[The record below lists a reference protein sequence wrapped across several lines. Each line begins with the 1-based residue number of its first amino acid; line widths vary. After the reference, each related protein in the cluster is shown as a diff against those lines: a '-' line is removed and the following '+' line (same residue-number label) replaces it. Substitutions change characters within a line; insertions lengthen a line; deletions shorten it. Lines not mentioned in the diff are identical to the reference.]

1 MPDARK
7 SFKKAVKNSQW
18 QTFRDK
24 SYDDPTFRKKN
35 IINHLNNKAKRS
47 HTMGAKAL
55 EAVWAKEGDPKS
67 EEFNKAVQRTKS
79 NNSDFG
85 KKLLSSNAHL
95 IKDFYDEVQNK
106 KRGGTPAGTPQ
117 FQQRRFFTQMSHPN
131 PNPNNVSVDE
141 VDEYDETQPLR
152 LKESN
157 L

>member
-95 IKDFYDEVQNK
+95 IKVKNLK
-106 KRGGTPAGTPQ
+106 KSK
-117 FQQRRFFTQMSHPN
+117 FLEKF
-131 PNPNNVSVDE
+131 
-141 VDEYDETQPLR
+141 
-152 LKESN
+152 
-157 L
+157 